1 MTTSKVKV
9 AMVAVTH
16 QMQVLIT
23 IDFMPLIFSSR
34 VDAAVHQ
41 IQVLFAVDFES
52 MIAPFIYCIAKCKH
66 ASNRYAF
73 AITR

>member
-16 QMQVLIT
+16 QMQVLTT
-23 IDFMPLIFSSR
+23 IDFIPLIFSSR

-41 IQVLFAVDFES
+41 IQVLFAADFES
-52 MIAPFIYCIAKCKH
+52 MIAPFIILCCKM
-66 ASNRYAF
+66 
-73 AITR
+73 